1 MKIYHRSRKFAI
13 VMFALIFLN
22 SAITL
27 KLRGYQRRQNLNLLR
42 SELKSES
49 NKDIFDSIEEKSKKE
64 DLILLIG
71 TNIATLIIVAGLD
84 RFGVFEESDETV
96 KKNKKKLVKI
106 FL

>member
-1 MKIYHRSRKFAI
+1 MEKHRRSRKLAFL
-13 VMFALIFLN
+13 MLALIFLN
-22 SAITL
+22 SVMTL